1 MLSLIIVPGPT
12 TPRPGS
18 KATRETGWPLRVK
31 AKTRFK
37 WRFRPAPIPGMGTAA
52 VALALPILDVGFMQ
66 AYGGNRVPAK
76 VRTRVGG

>member
-1 MLSLIIVPGPT
+1 
-12 TPRPGS
+12 
-18 KATRETGWPLRVK
+18 
-31 AKTRFK
+31 
-37 WRFRPAPIPGMGTAA
+37 MGTAA